1 MFEICFFTLSQPGN
15 RILGLVELPDLNNKH
30 PVVVMLHGF
39 TGDHITSA
47 FKFPRLSRR
56 LVKRGIATIRFDF
69 RGSGDSEGRFE
80 DMTPLTE
87 LRDAREVLEYVRSQ
101 PFYNGSMGLV
111 GYSLGGMIASLLAPS
126 ERDVKSV
133 CLWSPAVL
141 NLELFEELSKDLES
155 RLDEDGFLDIGGLRI
170 SRRFKDDALSIDASA
185 ELAKFSGDVLIVHGT
200 EDETVPFGPVSKYAK
215 NHKFQLHAIEGGDHR
230 FTKYQ
235 WVEEL
240 IEVSATFFER
250 SLLRA
255 QRDPLAPR

>member
-1 MFEICFFTLSQPGN
+1 MSEIRLFTLGQPGN
-15 RILGLVELPDLNNKH
+15 RILGLVELPDLDNRY
-30 PVVVMLHGF
+30 PAVMMLHGF

-56 LVKRGIATIRFDF
+56 LVESGIATIRFDF

-87 LRDAREVLEYVRSQ
+87 LRDAQEVLEYVRSQ
-101 PFYNGSMGLV
+101 PFYNGNMGLV

-133 CLWSPAVL
+133 CLWSPAIL
-141 NLELFEELSKDLES
+141 NLELFEELSEDFES
-155 RLDEDGFLDIGGLRI
+155 RLDGDGFLDVGGLRI
-170 SRRFKDDALSIDASA
+170 SRRFKDDALSMDASA
-185 ELAKFSGDVLIVHGT
+185 ELARFSGDVLIVHGT
-200 EDETVPFGPVSKYAK
+200 KDETVPFEPVSKYAK
-215 NHKFQLHAIEGGDHR
+215 KQKFQLHAIEGGDHR

-240 IEVSATFFER
+240 IEVSATLFER
-250 SLLRA
+250 SLPRA
-255 QRDPLAPR
+255 Q